1 VSGCFLPD
9 EVATLAYASHL
20 ARSLPPAEVPFIV
33 YLRGDLGAGKTTL
46 ARGLLRALGEQGA
59 VRSPTYGLLAE
70 YTPPAGRV
78 VHLDL
83 YRLQSADDL
92 LALGLADHLAG
103 SRLWLIEWPERA
115 AGPGLPPPDAEV
127 ELAFEGSGR
136 RVRLVPRSPL
146 GEHWVT
152 AVNADAGS

>member
-1 VSGCFLPD
+1 VSGVYLPD
-9 EVATLAYASHL
+9 ETATLAYAAHL
-20 ARSLPPAEVPFIV
+20 ARYLPPAEVPLIV
-33 YLRGDLGAGKTTL
+33 YLHGDLGAGKTTL

-83 YRLQSADDL
+83 YRLQSPAEL
-92 LALGLADHLAG
+92 PALGLADHLAD

-115 AGPGLPPPDAEV
+115 AGHGLPPPDAEV
-127 ELAFEGSGR
+127 ELLFEGSGR
-136 RVRLVPRSPL
+136 RIHLLPRSPL

-152 AVNADAGS
+152 AANADAG